1 MQTIGGGGG
10 GNVLVEVDM
19 RVGMVCGPVGEID
32 QQEGDLILNRRYHT
46 YSLNITCA
54 CK

>member
-19 RVGMVCGPVGEID
+19 RVGMVCGLVGEID
-32 QQEGDLILNRRYHT
+32 WQEGDFAQNG
-46 YSLNITCA
+46 
-54 CK
+54 